1 MFVRTCPSRVRALMV
16 FVPLLFGVPVMGED
30 TSPSA
35 GDATLRFAR
44 KPAVSPDGREVAFS
58 YQGDLWIASSD
69 GGAARR
75 LTANSAYESDACW
88 SPDGKWIAF
97 ASNRDG
103 SDDVYAIPVE
113 GGAVRRL
120 TSHIDADQPV
130 DWTEDSRAVLFES
143 RRHLLDARE
152 SGLWMVSLDGGT
164 PTEVL
169 ATGCDQARLA
179 PGGRKLAYVRG
190 GGDWWRRGYSG
201 NGRNRLWIYDGPSA
215 LTAAFWNGTPS
226 PAAVDT
232 ASATAPGRY
241 ADAAAWLGGTHRPLA
256 EPADE
261 RGNREAPQW
270 LPDGTHLVYLNDTNG
285 TANLVLLDLESGVR
299 RALTDYHGERLRFPS
314 LSRDGRVLALEV
326 EDEIH
331 VLRLPANVSA
341 GAELPLRPTPLRAR
355 LPLDSRSAEVER
367 LSIQG
372 GATEMALSPDGKQ
385 IAFVAQGEIFVMR
398 ANEEATFANRVTAT
412 PARDWQIAWATDSKS
427 LYFVS
432 DRDGNAEIYRVR
444 SADAKEERLART
456 LSFETTRITNDPL
469 EDVEPRVS
477 PDGQW
482 IAFQHGRCALEL
494 AKPDGSGRRTLLDGW
509 SDLDFSWSPDS
520 KWIAYTRSDDEYNS
534 DLWVVPADG
543 SRQPLNVSMHPD
555 NDTGAAWSPDGKM
568 LIWTSPR
575 RFFNEADLWYVRLQQ
590 SDEEI
595 SRRDR
600 LDALYKDAAS
610 APDESTELDDSAKS
624 KKQDGKKGGKAG
636 GKKEGSDSS
645 KVEVKI
651 DPRDLY
657 RRAHR
662 LTSFSGEESNA
673 LVSKDGKE
681 VVFVATQ
688 EGKRDL
694 WKISWDGTEP
704 TRLTKDGSNP
714 TDLQWDHEF
723 KRIFYLKQGG
733 VIASIPLAGGET
745 KTYPYDTKIE
755 VDRAAQ
761 RRFVFAEAW
770 RALRDQYY
778 DPNFHGADWSGLF
791 PKYARWAEEASTHR
805 DFQDALRLMLGELNS
820 SHLETWDGPNDT
832 PAAPLGLE
840 TGELGVVLRAGGEE
854 LVIARVVRR
863 SPADRAESRL
873 EPGETLL
880 SVGGIQVTRAV
891 DLARLL
897 DRTVDQPVLLEV
909 RGRDGVVRR
918 VEIRPTSRDALRAAL
933 YLEQIELRR
942 GYVTRAGGGRIGY
955 LHIQG
960 MGAGNMDDYERDL
973 YAVAHGKDALIID
986 VRENGGGWI
995 TDLLLA
1001 SLLAPE
1007 HAVTRSRGSGP
1018 GYPQD
1023 RRLVYAWS
1031 KPIVVL
1037 CDENSFSNAEIF
1049 AQAIKTLKRGPIVGE
1064 ETYGGVISTGGTTLG
1079 DGSFVR
1085 LPFRGWTTLEDQT
1098 DLERRGCRPD
1108 VSIDNNPND
1117 LAAGRDRQLERAVKE
1132 ALRQIE

>member
-1 MFVRTCPSRVRALMV
+1 MLVRTCPWPDRAVALLL
-16 FVPLLFGVPVMGED
+16 PLLFA
-30 TSPSA
+30 SPAKSE
-35 GDATLRFAR
+35 GLSLDADVIRMAR
-44 KPAVSPDGREVAFS
+44 KPAVSPDGREIAFS
-58 YQGDLWIASSD
+58 YQGDLWLVASE
-69 GGAARR
+69 GGDARR
-75 LTANSAYESDACW
+75 LTANDAYESNACW

-97 ASNRDG
+97 SSNRDG
-103 SDDVYAIPVE
+103 SDDVYAIPVQ
-113 GGAVRRL
+113 GGTVRRL
-120 TSHIDADQPV
+120 TSHIEADQPV
-130 DWTEDSRAVLFES
+130 DWTADSRAVLFES
-143 RRHLLDARE
+143 RRQLLDGRE
-152 SGLWMVSLDGGT
+152 PGLWMVSLDGGT
-164 PTEVL
+164 PIEILT
-169 ATGCDQARLA
+169 TGCDQARLG
-179 PGGRKLAYVRG
+179 PDGRRLAYVRG
-190 GGDWWRRGYSG
+190 DGTWWRRGYAG
-201 NGRNRLWIYDGPSA
+201 NGRNRLWVYDGPSE
-215 LTAAFWNGTPS
+215 LTSTLWNGAG
-226 PAAVDT
+226 PATDT
-232 ASATAPGRY
+232 DSTSATAPGLD
-241 ADAAAWLGGTHRPLA
+241 AGAAAWLGGVHRPLA

-261 RGNREAPQW
+261 RGNREEPKW
-270 LPDGTHLVYLNDTNG
+270 LPDGKHILYLNDTKG
-285 TANLVLLDLESGVR
+285 TANVKLLDLESGER

-331 VLRLPANVSA
+331 VLRLPANVAA
-341 GAELPLRPTPLRAR
+341 GTGLPLQPTPLRAQ
-355 LPLDSRSAEVER
+355 LPLDARSADLER
-367 LSIQG
+367 LAIQG

-385 IAFVAQGEIFVMR
+385 IAFVAQGEIFAMR
-398 ANEEATFANRVTAT
+398 ANEEATFANRLTAS
-412 PARDWQIAWATDSKS
+412 ASRDWQIAWAADSKS

-444 SADAKEERLART
+444 SADTKEERLART
-456 LSFETTRITNDPL
+456 LVFETTRITNDPL
-469 EDVEPRVS
+469 EDVDPRIS

-482 IAFQHGRCALEL
+482 IAFQHGRCALAL
-494 AKPDGSGRRTLLDGW
+494 MKPDGSGLHTLVDGW
-509 SDLDFSWSPDS
+509 SELDFRWSPDS
-520 KWIAYTRSDDEYNS
+520 KWIAYTRDDDEYNS

-543 SRQPLNVSMHPD
+543 SRAPLNVSMHPD
-555 NDTGAAWSPDGKM
+555 NDSGPVWSPDGKM
-568 LIWTSPR
+568 LLWTSPR

-590 SDEEI
+590 SDEEV

-600 LDALYKDAAS
+600 LDSLYKDKTGAS
-610 APDESTELDDSAKS
+610 SASEELDDSAKAAKS
-624 KKQDGKKGGKAG
+624 EGKKGSKGR
-636 GKKEGSDSS
+636 GKKEGSDST

-651 DPRDLY
+651 DARDLY

-681 VVFVATQ
+681 VVFVAT
-688 EGKRDL
+688 EDGKRDL

-714 TDLQWDHEF
+714 TSLQWDHDY
-723 KRIFYLKQGG
+723 KRIFFLKQGG
-733 VIASIPLAGGET
+733 VITSIPLAGGET
-745 KTYPYDTKIE
+745 KTYPYDAKIE

-778 DPNFHGADWSGLF
+778 DPNFHGADWTGLL
-791 PKYARWAEEASTHR
+791 PKYTRWAEEASTHR
-805 DFQDALRLMLGELNS
+805 DFQDVLRLMLGELNS

-832 PAAPLGLE
+832 PPVPIGVE
-840 TGELGVVLRAGGEE
+840 TGELGVVLRPGGDE
-854 LVIARVVRR
+854 LVIARVVPR
-863 SPADRAESRL
+863 SPADRVESKL
-873 EPGETLL
+873 EAGEALL
-880 SVGGIQVTRAV
+880 SVGGTKVTRAV
-891 DLARLL
+891 DLAQLL
-897 DRTVDQPVLLEV
+897 DHTVDQPTLLEV
-909 RGRDGVVRR
+909 RGRNGAVRR

-933 YLEQIELRR
+933 YLEQIDHRR
-942 GYVTRAGGGRIGY
+942 GYVTRAGSGRVGY

-995 TDLLLA
+995 TDFLLA

-1007 HAVTRSRGSGP
+1007 HAVTRARGSQP
-1018 GYPQD
+1018 AYPQD

-1049 AQAIKTLKRGPIVGE
+1049 AQAIKTLKRGPIVGQ
-1064 ETYGGVISTGGTTLG
+1064 ETYGGIISTGGTTLG

-1085 LPFRGWTTLEDQT
+1085 LPFRGWTTLEDNT
-1098 DLERRGCRPD
+1098 DLENRGCRPD

-1117 LAAGRDRQLERAVKE
+1117 LSAGRDRQLERAVKE